1 MKIELL
7 APAGKMDSLIASIN
21 AGCDAIYL
29 GGRRFSARASAVNFS
44 DEDIVEAVKL
54 ARMRGVKIFVTTN
67 ILISD
72 GELDEFFEYIDF
84 LNKAGCHG
92 VIVQD
97 PALGFILSKMY
108 EDLEVHAST
117 QMTINNYYG
126 AKYVKELDL
135 KEWLWLVKLART
147 P

>member
-29 GGRRFSARASAVNFS
+29 GGRRFSARASAINFS
-44 DEDIVEAVKL
+44 DEEIVEAVKL

-72 GELDEFFEYIDF
+72 GEL
-84 LNKAGCHG
+84 K
-92 VIVQD
+92 
-97 PALGFILSKMY
+97 
-108 EDLEVHAST
+108 
-117 QMTINNYYG
+117 
-126 AKYVKELDL
+126 
-135 KEWLWLVKLART
+135 
-147 P
+147 